1 MAATQAGLV
10 RGHDP
15 TTVPSQE
22 GTKYRGRLDP
32 HSGAMTALT
41 SAAPSTDDVVERVS
55 RTIGVQLREL
65 LEPAETV
72 RASQVLQEVWG
83 GAETVAPANWI
94 RTLQKIGAY
103 AFGAYDDSGVLLGVS
118 VGMLSTRGLHS
129 HITGIVPGGQ
139 RRGLGLALKQHQRSW
154 ALERGITVV
163 TWTCDPLVRRNV
175 TFNLHALGAVVED
188 YVPDYYGPMP
198 DNVNAGDETDRL
210 SWSWD
215 LLSSPA
221 VAAEAGR
228 LPWADTS
235 VPYAVRDVDGAPV
248 VEKVAGAARRVHL
261 PDDVERLRR
270 TSPET
275 ARAWR
280 YAVRDGVLEGLAGG
294 ATVTGLTADGA
305 LVLEV
310 SS

>member
-1 MAATQAGLV
+1 
-10 RGHDP
+10 
-15 TTVPSQE
+15 
-22 GTKYRGRLDP
+22 
-32 HSGAMTALT
+32 MTALT
-41 SAAPSTDDVVERVS
+41 SAAPSADALVDRVARS
-55 RTIGVQLREL
+55 IGVHLREL
-65 LEPAETV
+65 RDPAETV

-83 GAETVAPANWI
+83 GSETVAPANWI
-94 RTLQKIGAY
+94 RTLQKTGAY
-103 AFGAYDDSGVLLGVS
+103 TFGAYDDSGVLLGVS
-118 VGMLSTRGLHS
+118 LGMLSTRGLHS

-139 RRGLGLALKQHQRSW
+139 RRGLGLSLKQHQRSW
-154 ALERGITVV
+154 ALEHGITTV

-198 DNVNAGDETDRL
+198 DSVNAGDETDRL
-210 SWSWD
+210 SWCWD
-215 LLSSPA
+215 LLSPRV

-228 LPWADTS
+228 LPWVETS
-235 VPYAVRDVDGAPV
+235 SPYAVRDVDGAPV
-248 VEKVAGAARRVHL
+248 VEKVTGAARQVAL
-261 PDDVERLRR
+261 PDDIERLRR

-280 YAVRDGVLEGLAGG
+280 HAVRDGVMEGLAGG
-294 ATVTGLTADGA
+294 AAVTGLTADGA